1 MSDLRLDI
9 RGVQQ
14 AQYAALKAIRAVKP
28 EGALGRAVKFLATG
42 AHMRLVTLTHVDTGT
57 LRASELIRMDNMLH
71 YTVYN
76 SLSARNPRSRA
87 YAVSYAPI
95 EEARG
100 GSHAAWQQTYEYA
113 SSTLAPRALSMV
125 IGELP

>member
-1 MSDLRLDI
+1 MTLAFSIQGL
-9 RGVQQ
+9 QQ

-42 AHMRLVTLTHVDTGT
+42 AHMRLVTLTHVDTGA
-57 LRASELIRMDNMLH
+57 LRASEMIRMDDLLH

-76 SLSARNPRSRA
+76 NQSARNPRSLA
-87 YAVSYAPI
+87 YVTSYASV

-100 GSHAAWQQTYEYA
+100 GSHAAWQQTYEYGA
-113 SSTLAPRALSMV
+113 SVLAPRALAMV

>member
-1 MSDLRLDI
+1 MTDLKLSI
-9 RGVQQ
+9 QGVQR
-14 AQYAALKAIRAVKP
+14 AQYAALQVVRAVKP

-42 AHMRLVTLTHVDTGT
+42 THMRLVTLTHVDTGT
-57 LRASELIRMDNMLH
+57 LRASELIRMDNLLH

-76 SLSARNPRSRA
+76 NPAARNPRSRA
-87 YAVSYAPI
+87 YAASYASI

-113 SSTLAPRALSMV
+113 AASLAPRALAMV